1 MQWHNTV
8 LSSGRSRRLYDK
20 YNIYKYILKL
30 STLTIETFKKKEIV
44 EQNLN
49 VSVSYFHCWKVRTC
63 SVDSLMKGILSNF
76 LVRLRL
82 SLFSFKQVPRRK
94 EKEGKKLNYIS

>member
-8 LSSGRSRRLYDK
+8 LSSGRSRCLYDK
-20 YNIYKYILKL
+20 YNIYILKL

-94 EKEGKKLNYIS
+94 EKEGKN

>member
-1 MQWHNTV
+1 MHDR
-8 LSSGRSRRLYDK
+8 GLYDK
-20 YNIYKYILKL
+20 YNIYKYILKS
-30 STLTIETFKKKEIV
+30 STLTSETFKKKEIV

-49 VSVSYFHCWKVRTC
+49 VIVSYFHCWKVRTC